1 MEDNSWPKCIMTWS
15 QEGRRGQPKVK
26 WENEVEMGYEAGEF
40 NIRRCSKVVICNLF
54 SHSIDPKIWK

>member
-1 MEDNSWPKCIMTWS
+1 MTWS